1 MEVETAMKAQFTKTG
16 VNQPL
21 LTEYQK
27 ALATQNTAGLD
38 AVRAKL
44 GPLKGGKRSR
54 KYRR

>member
-1 MEVETAMKAQFTKTG
+1 MEVETAMKAQFSRTG

-27 ALATQNTAGLD
+27 ALSTQNAAGID

-44 GPLKGGKRSR
+44 GSLRGGKRSR